1 MKKKI
6 RANPDRPYYLLL
18 YPAALFLSILWVSFY
33 GSPLPYLV
41 FYTVLLSLPFW
52 LLYVLIIFLTLRI
65 YQSTPDVFCTKGES
79 VPFEIQLENTGL
91 LPMGDLSFEW
101 EERLA
106 SYEDVPAHARFSLR
120 PGEKLTLNGNLRCL
134 YAGTYPVGILRIRVN
149 GPFGI
154 AHFRFRMP
162 SELRLCVR
170 PIIEESSD
178 VRKLR
183 EALASDRSKAYRE
196 DVLPGN
202 DLRRYV
208 PGDRLNRI
216 HWKASAR
223 QGELLSRLPGEN
235 EIQGV
240 CLLLKA
246 SQSPLSFEG
255 IVRRD
260 SFYTYVVSVVWYFV
274 RMGKQIRIWY
284 EKSGWHSAVIDSA
297 PAFNNFYR
305 ILADGI
311 YTSSASPDMQKIK
324 AQSGNALLL
333 TVSEESFPENPGFSM
348 GQAAL

>member
-91 LPMGDLSFEW
+91 LPMGELSFEW

-106 SYEDVPAHARFSLR
+106 SYEDVPAQARFSLR

-246 SQSPLSFEG
+246 L
-255 IVRRD
+255 V
-260 SFYTYVVSVVWYFV
+260 
-274 RMGKQIRIWY
+274 
-284 EKSGWHSAVIDSA
+284 
-297 PAFNNFYR
+297 
-305 ILADGI
+305 
-311 YTSSASPDMQKIK
+311 
-324 AQSGNALLL
+324 
-333 TVSEESFPENPGFSM
+333 
-348 GQAAL
+348 

>member
-91 LPMGDLSFEW
+91 LPMGELSFEW

-106 SYEDVPAHARFSLR
+106 SYEDVPAQARFSLR

-154 AHFRFRMP
+154 ARFRFRMP

-170 PIIEESSD
+170 PVIEESSD

-246 SQSPLSFEG
+246 SQSPLTFEE

-260 SFYTYVVSVVWYFV
+260 SFYTYVVSAVWYFV

-311 YTSSASPDMQKIK
+311 YTSSAAPDMKKIK

-333 TVSEESFPENPGFSM
+333 TVSEESFPENPGFSV
-348 GQAAL
+348 GQAAF

>member
-1 MKKKI
+1 MKKILRK
-6 RANPDRPYYLLL
+6 NPERPYYLLL
-18 YPAALFLSILWVSFY
+18 YPAALFLSTLWVSFY

-41 FYTVLLSLPFW
+41 FYTVLLSLPVW

-65 YQSTPDVFCTKGES
+65 YQSTPDVYCTKGES

-91 LPMGDLSFEW
+91 LPMGELSFEW

-106 SYEDVPAHARFSLR
+106 SYEDVPTQTRFSLR
-120 PGEKLTLNGNLRCL
+120 SGEKLTLNGNLRCL
-134 YAGTYPVGILRIRVN
+134 YAGTYPAGILRIRVT

-154 AHFRFRMP
+154 ACFRFRMP
-162 SELRLCVR
+162 VELRLCVR
-170 PIIEESSD
+170 PVIEESSD
-178 VRKLR
+178 VRKIR

-202 DLRRYV
+202 DLRRYI

-216 HWKASAR
+216 HWKASVR

-235 EIQGV
+235 EMQEV
-240 CLLLKA
+240 CLLLRA
-246 SQSPLSFEG
+246 SKSPLAFEE

-274 RMGKQIRIWY
+274 RMGKRIRIWY
-284 EKSGWHSAVIDSA
+284 EKSGWHSTVIDKA
-297 PAFNNFYR
+297 PAFDRFYR

-311 YTSSASPDMQKIK
+311 YTSDTAPDMKK
-324 AQSGNALLL
+324 LREQSGKALIL
-333 TVSEESFPENPGFSM
+333 TVSEESFPDNPGFLTEPS
-348 GQAAL
+348 AL

>member
-1 MKKKI
+1 MKKKL
-6 RANPDRPYYLLL
+6 RENPDRPYHLLL
-18 YPAALFLSILWVSFY
+18 YPAALLLSTLWVSFY

-106 SYEDVPAHARFSLR
+106 SYENVPIQNRFSLR
-120 PGEKLTLNGNLRCL
+120 SGEKLTLNGNLRCL

-154 AHFRFRMP
+154 ARFRFRMP

-178 VRKLR
+178 VRKIR
-183 EALASDRSKAYRE
+183 EALASDRSRAYRE

-202 DLRRYV
+202 DLRRYI

-235 EIQGV
+235 EMQEV
-240 CLLLKA
+240 CLLLMA
-246 SQSPLSFEG
+246 SQSPLTFEE

-260 SFYTYVVSVVWYFV
+260 SFYTCVVSVVWYFV
-274 RMGKQIRIWY
+274 RMGKRIRIWY
-284 EKSGWHSAVIDSA
+284 EKSGWRSTVIDSA
-297 PAFNNFYR
+297 PAFDAFYR
-305 ILADGI
+305 TLADGI
-311 YTSSASPDMQKIK
+311 YTSETAPDMKKLREQNGK
-324 AQSGNALLL
+324 ALLL
-333 TVSEESFPENPGFSM
+333 TVSEESFPGDSGLFTEPDT
-348 GQAAL
+348 L